1 MAGNLFAPTESPT
14 LRFSEEGW
22 ETRSMAALPNLGGMS
37 RAGYVVAGIALA
49 AWGLFGANAGWV
61 EVLWLVVGGT
71 LIVEG
76 VIGF

>member
-1 MAGNLFAPTESPT
+1 MAV
-14 LRFSEEGW
+14 
-22 ETRSMAALPNLGGMS
+22 LPNLGGMF

-61 EVLWLVVGGT
+61 KVLWLVVGGT